1 VINHKGKHNLNTQSL
16 GENKA
21 GYHGR
26 PQKFFQGGQRQNFAY
41 QFQVSDDTMQ
51 MDVHKAKRFTLSTS
65 RRKYTCDG
73 NKHKNALRWQQLPG
87 ILR

>member
-1 VINHKGKHNLNTQSL
+1 MGVRRNFS
-16 GENKA
+16 
-21 GYHGR
+21 R
-26 PQKFFQGGQRQNFAY
+26 GGQRQNFAY

-51 MDVHKAKRFTLSTS
+51 MDVHKTKRFTLSTS

-87 ILR
+87 TLR